1 MNKKIGFIGCGNMGS
16 AMVGGIIKSKL
27 FPKQDIIAS
36 CRTKESANNL
46 ENSFG
51 IETTSSNIE
60 VVKRSDFII
69 LAVKPYMYE
78 SIIKEIKDLVDNSKI
93 IITIAAGITINH
105 IQDWFNK
112 KIKLVRTMPN
122 TPALVGE
129 GMTAICP
136 NKEIKEKEL
145 DEVMNIF
152 NSFGKCE
159 IIEEKDFH
167 SFIALSGSSPA
178 YTYMYIE
185 AMGDAGVKQGMSR
198 NKAYKLAAQ
207 AILGAAKMVLET
219 GENPGKLKDNVCS
232 PGGTTIEAV
241 IELEK
246 QGFKRAVIS
255 AMEKCEEK
263 SKSM

>member
-1 MNKKIGFIGCGNMGS
+1 MNRKIGFIGCGNMGS
-16 AMVGGIIKSKL
+16 AMVGGIIKSEL
-27 FPKQDIIAS
+27 FHKRDIIAS
-36 CRTKESANNL
+36 CRTEKSANTL
-46 ENSFG
+46 ADRFG
-51 IETTSSNIE
+51 IDTTSSNIE
-60 VVKRSDFII
+60 VVKQSDFIV
-69 LAVKPYMYE
+69 LAIKPYMYE
-78 SIIKEIKDLVDNSKI
+78 SIIKEIKDLIDNSKI
-93 IITIAAGITINH
+93 IITIAAGITINN
-105 IQDWFNK
+105 IEAWFNK

-122 TPALVGE
+122 TPALVRE

-136 NKEIKEKEL
+136 NKEIEEKEL
-145 DEVMNIF
+145 GRVIDIF

-178 YTYMYIE
+178 YTYMFIE
-185 AMGDAGVKQGMSR
+185 AMGDAGVKQGIPR
-198 NKAYKLAAQ
+198 DKAYKLAAQ
-207 AILGAAKMVLET
+207 ALLGAAKMVLET
-219 GENPGKLKDNVCS
+219 GENPGKLKDKVCS

-246 QGFKRAVIS
+246 QGFRSAVIS